1 MRSFLKGFKQAS
13 TSNSKVGSFG
23 KRSSCALMQVSFKAA
38 CLKKLGLLL
47 KT

>member
-1 MRSFLKGFKQAS
+1 VRSFLKGFKQAL
-13 TSNSKVGSFG
+13 TSSSNVGSFE

>member
-1 MRSFLKGFKQAS
+1 MRSFLKGFKQTS
-13 TSNSKVGSFG
+13 TSSSNGGSFG
-23 KRSSCALMQVSFKAA
+23 KRSSCALMQASFKAA